1 MCISFEASVIA
12 YTIGLLSGASIFYN
26 SYINKSNAFL
36 KVIGLFIIFYSQIQ
50 LLEALIYKNNN
61 FLWSRL
67 ILANISLQG
76 FIFFAL
82 IKYYNIFKS
91 IYTNLLLFITL
102 LISLYGIYKS
112 FTLKQNEK
120 AKFLKYGIEWPF
132 SDYYLALMY
141 FFMFLFLFISKNNL
155 VYIVGLFFFITFILA
170 SYVSYLNML
179 KHTPG
184 LWCWFSAI
192 TAPLLYYF
200 LKFNNKFNN

>member
-1 MCISFEASVIA
+1 MGV
-12 YTIGLLSGASIFYN
+12 LSGASIFYN
-26 SYINKSNAFL
+26 SLINKSNAFL

-67 ILANISLQG
+67 ILANLSLQG

-82 IKYYNIFKS
+82 IKYYNIFKG
-91 IYTNLLLFITL
+91 IYTNVLLFITL
-102 LISLYGIYKS
+102 LISVYGIYKS
-112 FTLKQNEK
+112 FTLKQSEK

-132 SDYYLALMY
+132 SEYYLALMY
-141 FFMFLFLFISKNNL
+141 FLIFLFLFISKNKL
-155 VYIVGLFFFITFILA
+155 VYIVGLFFFITLII
-170 SYVSYLNML
+170 SICVSYLNVF
-179 KHTPG
+179 KHAPG

-192 TAPLLYYF
+192 TAPILYYF